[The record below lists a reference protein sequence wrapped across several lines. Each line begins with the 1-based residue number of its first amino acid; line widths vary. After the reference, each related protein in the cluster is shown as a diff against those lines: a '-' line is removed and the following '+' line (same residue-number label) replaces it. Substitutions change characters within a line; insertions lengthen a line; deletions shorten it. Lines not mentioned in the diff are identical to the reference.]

1 MGYAVGGYSA
11 FKHLDELINMI
22 VETKKLVGS
31 EGYSEDLDAQ
41 LSLLAEIKDYEMGF
55 TWLKQRE
62 FKEKVKQY
70 ITNGFDYK
78 LLMEVY
84 GDAYDRLRGS
94 MHYANSEFLKNIGQN
109 TLKLI
114 EAGDVGVA
122 QLQFYK
128 TAGLLKDTDIFP
140 QTLLDMMPKQKYST
154 RSLSCCEKELRFLYN
169 HSLSAMQSRLS
180 KLDKENLQYIQ
191 WVLHSDSATATEAK
205 SKLLFLLLG
214 GVAPKDA
221 EEYIKNIDD

>member
-11 FKHLDELINMI
+11 FKHLDGLINQI
-22 VETKKLVGS
+22 DETKKLVGS
-31 EGYSEDLDAQ
+31 EGDKEDLDAQ
-41 LSLLAEIKDYEMGF
+41 LSLLAEIKEYEMGF
-55 TWLKQRE
+55 TWLKQRD

-84 GDAYDRLRGS
+84 GATYDRLRGS
-94 MHYANSEFLKNIGQN
+94 MHYANSEFQKHIGQN

-114 EAGDVGVA
+114 EAGDVAVA

-140 QTLLDMMPKQKYST
+140 QTLLDLLPEQKYST
-154 RSLSCCEKELRFLYN
+154 RSLSSCEKELRFLYN
-169 HSLSAMQSRLS
+169 HSLSTMQSRLS

-205 SKLLFLLLG
+205 SKLLYFLLG
-214 GVAPKDA
+214 GVEPRDA
-221 EEYIKNIDD
+221 EAYIKNIDE